1 MTFLISAIFASF
13 SAKSRLYHFSEL
25 LMNSSSPPQIW
36 IAEQRRRLWRRPDF
50 SRGRRSR
57 SPEGSGG
64 PSGSWRAPRE
74 KSSARL
80 FARYSVVRRT
90 RKYRRPRVRPSLIR
104 KSDGKI
110 YPFAI
115 NFQKVP
121 YSPCPTCPPYYAQKS
136 NRATFLTPFTAFP
149 RTFSVFELP
158 GAGKARFLI
167 GKCSALRQSPPESDA
182 PENAV

>member
-13 SAKSRLYHFSEL
+13 AAKSRLYRFSEL

-57 SPEGSGG
+57 SPEGSGC

-80 FARYSVVRRT
+80 FARYSVVRRV
-90 RKYRRPRVRPSLIR
+90 REYRRPRVRPSLIR

-115 NFQKVP
+115 IFQKVSS
-121 YSPCPTCPPYYAQKS
+121 SPSPTWPHVMRKKAQS
-136 NRATFLTPFTAFP
+136 SDVLNAFYGVFTDF
-149 RTFSVFELP
+149 FSL
-158 GAGKARFLI
+158 
-167 GKCSALRQSPPESDA
+167 
-182 PENAV
+182 

>member
-1 MTFLISAIFASF
+1 MTFLTYAIFTSF
-13 SAKSRLYHFSEL
+13 AAKSRPYRFSEL

-36 IAEQRRRLWRRPDF
+36 IAEQRRRLWRRSDF

-90 RKYRRPRVRPSLIR
+90 REYRRPRVRPSLIR

-110 YPFAI
+110 YPFTI

-121 YSPCPTCPPYYAQKS
+121 SSPCPTCPHVMRKKKQS
-136 NRATFLTPFTAFP
+136 GGVLNAFYGVS
-149 RTFSVFELP
+149 TNFFSL
-158 GAGKARFLI
+158 
-167 GKCSALRQSPPESDA
+167 
-182 PENAV
+182 

>member
-1 MTFLISAIFASF
+1 MTSLISAIFASF
-13 SAKSRLYHFSEL
+13 AAKSRLYRFSEL

-57 SPEGSGG
+57 SPEGSGC

-74 KSSARL
+74 KSSRL

-110 YPFAI
+110 YPFTI

-121 YSPCPTCPPYYAQKS
+121 YSPCPTCPHVMRKKAIGRRSQRLLQRFHGLFQPLDCPTQ
-136 NRATFLTPFTAFP
+136 
-149 RTFSVFELP
+149 
-158 GAGKARFLI
+158 GKRDF
-167 GKCSALRQSPPESDA
+167 
-182 PENAV
+182 